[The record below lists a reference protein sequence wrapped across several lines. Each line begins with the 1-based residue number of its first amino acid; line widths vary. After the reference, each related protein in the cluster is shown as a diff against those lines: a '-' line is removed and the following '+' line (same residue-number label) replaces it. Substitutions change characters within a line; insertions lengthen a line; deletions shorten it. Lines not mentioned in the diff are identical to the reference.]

1 MLDKLLPDRFDLNK
15 TAVISPLKS
24 FTFRDL
30 SEKITVIQQRLPQ
43 KEGELIA
50 IYLPNGFDY
59 IAAFW
64 SISLLGM
71 VIVPLNVQM
80 TEHEIYPLL
89 EELGAH
95 TVITSRQYC
104 TVFENLIKP
113 ELTVIFVE
121 QLYDSNDSQPS
132 AKPRNPDELM
142 LLLSTSGTTGN
153 SKIVQL
159 SQSNIE
165 TSVLGY
171 LSKML
176 YEDEKGD
183 IRLVL
188 ATPLSTSY
196 GVMIL
201 AAFMICGFTL
211 VLLPDGFTL
220 ATLYKAI
227 EVHGVTHYEGG
238 ALTIQL
244 MNQMAK
250 RQNPYN
256 ISSLKYM
263 CFGGSGLSPREIQYF
278 QANYPQIALCQGYGM
293 SEAAPLISKH
303 QLPDLK
309 KPESSGTAINGVEIA
324 VEADGII
331 TKKPN
336 TKGEIVVRG
345 ANVMLGYYNNKKET
359 AKVIKNGYLYS
370 GDIGYVDEE
379 GYLYIC
385 GRSKNIIIVR
395 GFNVHPEEIEGCLLD
410 SKLVIDCVV
419 YGETDKLG
427 NEIVCA
433 KAVPIDDEVTIE
445 MLSVYCTAHLAEHKR
460 PRKIMFC
467 DSVKKNAAGKT
478 ERIRGA

>member
-1 MLDKLLPDRFDLNK
+1 
-15 TAVISPLKS
+15 
-24 FTFRDL
+24 
-30 SEKITVIQQRLPQ
+30 
-43 KEGELIA
+43 
-50 IYLPNGFDY
+50 
-59 IAAFW
+59 
-64 SISLLGM
+64 
-71 VIVPLNVQM
+71 
-80 TEHEIYPLL
+80 
-89 EELGAH
+89 
-95 TVITSRQYC
+95 
-104 TVFENLIKP
+104 
-113 ELTVIFVE
+113 
-121 QLYDSNDSQPS
+121 
-132 AKPRNPDELM
+132 M

-165 TSVLGY
+165 VSVLGY
-171 LSKML
+171 LSKIL
-176 YEDEKGD
+176 YEDENGG
-183 IRLVL
+183 IRIVL

-201 AAFMICGFTL
+201 SAFMICGFTL

-220 ATLYKAI
+220 AALYKTI
-227 EVHGVTHYEGG
+227 EAYGVTHYEGG

-250 RQNPYN
+250 RENPYN

-263 CFGGSGLSPREIQYF
+263 GFGGSGLSSGEIEYF
-278 QANYPQIALCQGYGM
+278 QSNYPQIALCQGYGM

-303 QLPDLK
+303 QLPSLI

-324 VEADGII
+324 VEADSKI
-331 TKKPN
+331 TKRPYV
-336 TKGEIVVRG
+336 KGEVVVRG
-345 ANVMLGYYNNKKET
+345 ANVMLGYYNNKEAT

-410 SKLVIDCVV
+410 SKLVRDCVV

-427 NEIVCA
+427 HEIVCA
-433 KAVPIDDEVTIE
+433 EVVPFDDKVNSE
-445 MLSVYCTAHLAEHKR
+445 MLSAYCTVHLAEHKR
-460 PRKIMFC
+460 PKKIIFC
-467 DSVKKNAAGKT
+467 DSVKKNASGKT
-478 ERIRGA
+478 ERIRGHG